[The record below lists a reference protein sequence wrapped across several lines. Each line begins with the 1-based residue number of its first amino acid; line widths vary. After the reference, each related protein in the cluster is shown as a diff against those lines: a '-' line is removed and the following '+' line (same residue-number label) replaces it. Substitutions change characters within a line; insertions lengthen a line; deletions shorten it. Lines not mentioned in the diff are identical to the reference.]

1 MSRAVSKNELRVVVI
16 GDFQIGKSSL
26 VNCLADAR
34 AEIGKGYF
42 PTTDTAT
49 EYSLAPGIVLVDTPG
64 YDDANRE
71 RTKISDAEIEKADVL
86 LFVKTEE
93 ILHEHDVAILR
104 KGQRKPVIVLFNCT
118 DITLGKYGW
127 ILDLP
132 ENFNTCE
139 AICKELD
146 VSGLSSA
153 CLSIGGRLVTPI
165 NVLWAQFGLGL
176 PISEKKNDDILKF
189 ARENLRKTG
198 DEPSLRAE
206 LLQKSGFL
214 PVWDFLKNL
223 PLELLKHVVS
233 NPQREIDRIVD
244 RFSEELQ
251 NRWSAA

>member
-1 MSRAVSKNELRVVVI
+1 MSRAASKNELRVAVI

-34 AEIGKGYF
+34 AKIGKGYF

-49 EYSLAPGIVLVDTPG
+49 EYSLASGIVLVDTPG
-64 YDDANRE
+64 YDDKNRE

-86 LFVKTEE
+86 LFVKTERT
-93 ILHEHDVAILR
+93 LGEHDIAIVR
-104 KGQRKPVIVLFNCT
+104 KGERKPMIVLFNCT
-118 DITLGKYGW
+118 DITLGNPGW
-127 ILDLP
+127 ILNLP
-132 ENFNTCE
+132 ENHNTCE
-139 AICKELD
+139 TICKKLAD
-146 VSGLSSA
+146 SGLSGA

-176 PISEKKNDDILKF
+176 PISAEKTDDILSF
-189 ARENLRKTG
+189 ARNKLRNIVG
-198 DEPSLRAE
+198 ESSLRAE

-214 PVWDFLKNL
+214 PVRDFLRNL

-244 RFSEELQ
+244 RFSEEFKK
-251 NRWSAA
+251 RWAAA